1 MPAYYY
7 YVASF
12 NYVKVRKVEIEL
24 EGRSPIVN
32 VEKVKVKEILYGKR
46 ERERERELIFKA
58 NPRIDTACKR
68 FTEFGRVLVGK

>member
-46 ERERERELIFKA
+46 ERERELIFKA

>member
-1 MPAYYY
+1 M
-7 YVASF
+7 
-12 NYVKVRKVEIEL
+12 VRE
-24 EGRSPIVN
+24 
-32 VEKVKVKEILYGKR
+32 R

>member
-32 VEKVKVKEILYGKR
+32 EILYGKR
-46 ERERERELIFKA
+46 ERERERAYI
-58 NPRIDTACKR
+58 
-68 FTEFGRVLVGK
+68 